1 MSENNTL
8 DLSDLTSEPVES
20 NVEVEISDAPDDVE
34 EEVSSEEE
42 VEEPEEVV
50 EEPEEEVE
58 EPEVVVE
65 EPEVP
70 VEPEVPAEPEV
81 PVAPSTEEVV
91 ETVQSILTEPV
102 VDNSTDLQERVEVL
116 EEKLNNLINILKKNS
131 KSIIVNR
138 EINIHM

>member
-42 VEEPEEVV
+42 EVSS
-50 EEPEEEVE
+50 EEEVAE
-58 EPEVVVE
+58 EPVEVVE